1 MKRFLATLFIFL
13 SLNYC
18 CFASEDKLS
27 VAVFDPTSSGTS
39 IDEGTKIA
47 IRELISSTI
56 VNSGIY
62 NLVERSLLEK
72 VMQEQQFSNS
82 GMVSEN
88 DATEIGKLAG
98 ANKIVLSVVTLTGG
112 RNMLSIKMIDVQTAQ
127 VERQKV
133 KLITSGELLDI
144 VEPMT
149 LETMGLQANYQ
160 QSSSSTPLASSQSQQ
175 TSQLSSSES
184 DMEAL
189 KKFAEIS
196 QQASIEQLP
205 KPAAGETILYFAG
218 YQAKNEKR
226 NDIPLVIKFDK
237 KNVGMGTIEDGF
249 LIRLKNV
256 EPGDH
261 KVRIGSQAP
270 IKIDTSNG
278 NYFEFICSEWKYLGV
293 AMFTFVLVRQES
305 INQ

>member
-1 MKRFLATLFIFL
+1 MKKILIAFLAIVSVVSTT
-13 SLNYC
+13 
-18 CFASEDKLS
+18 FADEQRPSI
-27 VAVFDPTSSGTS
+27 AVFDPTSSGTS
-39 IDEGTKIA
+39 IDDGTKIA

-149 LETMGLQANYQ
+149 LETMGLHANYQ
-160 QSSSSTPLASSQSQQ
+160 QSSGSVPSASPQSRQ
-175 TSQLSSSES
+175 TSRPLSTRS
-184 DMEAL
+184 DASTNSNEVYG
-189 KKFAEIS
+189 S
-196 QQASIEQLP
+196 DVSASIEQLP

-218 YQAKNEKR
+218 HQAKKEKHD
-226 NDIPLVIKFDK
+226 DIPLVIKFDK
-237 KNVGMGTIEDGF
+237 NNVGMGTVGNGF

-256 EPGDH
+256 EPGEH
-261 KVRIGSQAP
+261 KVRIGSQVP

-293 AMFTFVLVRQES
+293 AMFTFVLARQET
-305 INQ
+305 IN